1 METET
6 PENGMDEL
14 LRLSRGLTR
23 KTEDAAKHEARGQRQ
38 AAEGRQ
44 VILGLRGITFAMA
57 LEQLKIVSAEDT
69 VVARVSAYKDK
80 EGTADLRNLIT
91 GLTSELE
98 GVAGKM
104 SRANPELASVERS
117 IKTLSILIDL
127 LFSLS

>member
-23 KTEDAAKHEARGQRQ
+23 KTEDAAKHEARGQQQ
-38 AAEGRQ
+38 AAEKRQ

-98 GVAGKM
+98 GMAGKM

>member
-1 METET
+1 METEP
-6 PENGMDEL
+6 PENGIDEL

-23 KTEDAAKHEARGQRQ
+23 KTEDAARHEARGQRQ
-38 AAEGRQ
+38 AAEKRQ

-69 VVARVSAYKDK
+69 VVARVSAYEDK

-91 GLTSELE
+91 GLTSDLE
-98 GVAGKM
+98 GVTGKM
-104 SRANPELASVERS
+104 SRSNPELASVERS

>member
-23 KTEDAAKHEARGQRQ
+23 KTEDAAKHEVRGQRQ
-38 AAEGRQ
+38 AAEKRQ

-80 EGTADLRNLIT
+80 EGTADLRKLIT

-104 SRANPELASVERS
+104 SRANPEMASVERS

-127 LFSLS
+127 LFSLG

>member
-1 METET
+1 METEP

-38 AAEGRQ
+38 AAEKRQ

>member
-1 METET
+1 METEP

-23 KTEDAAKHEARGQRQ
+23 KTEDAAKHEARGRRQ
-38 AAEGRQ
+38 AAEKRQ